1 MASWILPPARCALFY
16 FEEATMS
23 RITVLSPLGV
33 NRVGSQPIAPRLRSL
48 EGVTLG
54 ILNNSKP
61 NSLELQQYVVDLIG
75 RRHSLKGSLTKQK
88 PSAAIGAEGL
98 DAYAKE
104 VGAVITA
111 ISD

>member
-1 MASWILPPARCALFY
+1 
-16 FEEATMS
+16 MS

-48 EGVTLG
+48 DGVTLG

-61 NSLELQQYVVDLIG
+61 NSLRLQERVVELLAKQHSVGGVV
-75 RRHSLKGSLTKQK
+75 TKQK

-98 DAYAKE
+98 DTYARVTRKIE
-104 VGAVITA
+104 MPR
-111 ISD
+111 

>member
-1 MASWILPPARCALFY
+1 
-16 FEEATMS
+16 MS

-48 EGVTLG
+48 DGVTLG

-61 NSLELQQYVVDLIG
+61 NSLELQQRVVELIG
-75 RRHSLKGSLTKQK
+75 RGHSVAGAVTKQK